1 MIAKDQFNILY
12 HLYQYPGSPQRELAQ
27 ACELSLGNVNSQVK
41 TLTEQGHIEN
51 GALTESGRKIL
62 DNFRV
67 DNALILA
74 AGTSSRLAP
83 LSYDK
88 PKALLLVKGEV
99 MIERQIR
106 QLQEAGIRDI
116 TIVAGY
122 MKEKFFYLEKK
133 FQVKIVINDEYHLKN
148 NTSSIIRVKDRLK
161 NTYIVYSDL
170 YFTKNVFKSHV
181 YASYYP
187 SKMQYGYSH
196 DYAYTTD
203 RNGRITSMM
212 TYSCDELGLVGE
224 IYLNRETSS
233 KFVFHL
239 EKEYQ
244 IPTVQHELLDNVLM
258 RHLEELEIFSKV
270 YDKTTVYEFNTFE
283 ELRNFDPVFI
293 GNVNSPII
301 DNIRSVLNCEKN
313 DITILGPLKTGYTN
327 TSFVF
332 EALGRKYIY
341 RHPGIGTETYIN
353 RRCEAFAEEH
363 AKRLGIDKTVIH
375 IDPETGWKISHFIDG
390 CRDMDLDN
398 REELKKA
405 MRILKKLHGEKLSFD
420 WNFNPIERT
429 EEHIRAMKAAGK
441 DDFSEFAAMHE
452 RMKKL
457 FAYTE
462 SEGYEK
468 VLCHNDTWYL
478 NYLVNDDLF
487 LLVDWEYAGMGD
499 PCADVANFT
508 AGVNLNL
515 ERFTELCELYEG
527 RALSEKELRH
537 FVAYRG
543 LIMYY
548 WFVWAVRQESQGIS
562 VGEYVKLWYE
572 TAEENSLLAMN
583 MYEKEGGK

>member
-1 MIAKDQFNILY
+1 
-12 HLYQYPGSPQRELAQ
+12 LYQHPGSSQRALAR
-27 ACELSLGNVNSQVK
+27 AYEFSLGYTNTQVK
-41 TLTEQGHIEN
+41 ILTEQGYLDQ
-51 GALTESGRKIL
+51 GGVTESGLKIL
-62 DNFRV
+62 DTLKV

-74 AGTSSRLAP
+74 AGISSRLAP

-88 PKALLLVKGEV
+88 PKALLIVKGEV

-106 QLQEAGIRDI
+106 QLKEAGITDI
-116 TIVAGY
+116 TIVVGY
-122 MKEKFFYLEKK
+122 MKEKFFYLENK
-133 FQVKIVINDEYHLKN
+133 FNVNLVINDEYHLKN
-148 NTSSIIRVKDRLK
+148 NTSSIIRVKNRLK

-170 YFTKNVFKSHV
+170 YFTKNVFASHV

-196 DYAYTTD
+196 NYAYTTG
-203 RNGRITSMM
+203 RNGRISSMM
-212 TYSCDELGLVGE
+212 TYSCDEPGLVGE
-224 IYLNRETSS
+224 IYLDRETSS
-233 KFVFHL
+233 GFVVHL

-244 IPTVQHELLDNVLM
+244 IPTVQHEVLDNILM
-258 RHLEELEIFSKV
+258 RHLDDLAIYAKL
-270 YDKTTVYEFNTFE
+270 YDKDTVYEFDTFE
-283 ELRNFDPVFI
+283 ELREFDPLFI
-293 GNVNSPII
+293 SNVNSPIM
-301 DNIRSVLNCEKN
+301 DNIRSVLKCEWQ

-332 EALGRKYIY
+332 ECLGRKYIY

-363 AKRLGIDKTVIH
+363 AKRLGIDKTVVY

-390 CRDMDLDN
+390 CRDMALDN
-398 REELKKA
+398 REELEKA
-405 MRILKKLHGEKLSFD
+405 MKILKKLHDEKLSFD
-420 WNFNPIERT
+420 WNFNPIERA

-441 DDFSEFAAMHE
+441 DDFSEFADMHE

-457 FAYTE
+457 YEYTE
-462 SEGYEK
+462 ADGYEK

-478 NYLVNDDLF
+478 NYLVNEDLF

-515 ERFTELCELYEG
+515 EHFTELCELYEG
-527 RALSEKELRH
+527 RKLNKQELRH

-562 VGEYVKLWYE
+562 VGEYVKLWHE
-572 TAEENSLLAMN
+572 TAEENSLLAMKF
-583 MYEKEGGK
+583 YEGGN

>member
-1 MIAKDQFNILY
+1 
-12 HLYQYPGSPQRELAQ
+12 
-27 ACELSLGNVNSQVK
+27 
-41 TLTEQGHIEN
+41 
-51 GALTESGRKIL
+51 
-62 DNFRV
+62 
-67 DNALILA
+67 
-74 AGTSSRLAP
+74 
-83 LSYDK
+83 
-88 PKALLLVKGEV
+88 
-99 MIERQIR
+99 
-106 QLQEAGIRDI
+106 
-116 TIVAGY
+116 
-122 MKEKFFYLEKK
+122 
-133 FQVKIVINDEYHLKN
+133 
-148 NTSSIIRVKDRLK
+148 
-161 NTYIVYSDL
+161 VYSDL
-170 YFTKNVFKSHV
+170 YFTENVFKSHV

-196 DYAYTTD
+196 EYGYTAD
-203 RNGRITSMM
+203 RNGRITSMT

-233 KFVFHL
+233 RFIFHL

-244 IPTVQHELLDNVLM
+244 IPTVQHEILDNILM
-258 RHLEELEIFSKV
+258 RHLDDLEIFTKV
-270 YDKTTVYEFNTFE
+270 YDKNTVYEFDTFE
-283 ELRNFDPVFI
+283 ELRDFDPVFI
-293 GNVNSPII
+293 SNVNSPVI
-301 DNIRSVLNCEKN
+301 DNIRSVLNCERK
-313 DITILGPLKTGYTN
+313 DISILGPLKTGYTN

-375 IDPETGWKISHFIDG
+375 IDPATGWKISHFIDG

-405 MRILKKLHGEKLSFD
+405 MGILKKLHDEKLAFD

-429 EEHIRAMKAAGK
+429 EEHIQAMKTAGK

-457 FAYTE
+457 YEYAE
-462 SEGYEK
+462 ADGYEK

-478 NYLVNDDLF
+478 NYLVNNDLF

-515 ERFTELCELYEG
+515 ERFTELCELYMG
-527 RALSEKELRH
+527 RKLGEKELRH

-548 WFVWAVRQESQGIS
+548 WFVWAVRQESQGVV
-562 VGEYVKLWYE
+562 VGEWLKLWYE
-572 TAEENSLLAMN
+572 TAEENSLLAMKLYAN
-583 MYEKEGGK
+583 EGGK